1 MGNDVFPTDHRSLP
15 LLIMAGAL
23 RPTRVRHTLRSFG
36 LTLCCIYT
44 ITGAMMMNIGTETA
58 DASVVGEITRNCLLT
73 RTRRISRVM
82 TNIYDQALRPHGV
95 NAPQFS
101 LLVLIAKL
109 GGASRAEIG
118 RANYQER
125 STLTRNLALLL
136 TEGWV
141 EEMVS
146 EGGGRSRP
154 IVVSQAGRKLLA
166 SAAPAWR
173 SAQAKAKQLLGEEGL
188 AAIAGVADNIP
199 LDELGE

>member
-1 MGNDVFPTDHRSLP
+1 MS
-15 LLIMAGAL
+15 
-23 RPTRVRHTLRSFG
+23 
-36 LTLCCIYT
+36 
-44 ITGAMMMNIGTETA
+44 TEIKTA
-58 DASVVGEITRNCLLT
+58 DAGVVGEITRYCLLT
-73 RTRRISRVM
+73 RTRRISRII
-82 TNIYDQALRPHGV
+82 TNIYDQALRPFGV

-146 EGGGRSRP
+146 DQGGRSRP
-154 IVVSQAGRKLLA
+154 LALSQAGRELLA

-173 SAQAKAKQLLGEEGL
+173 TAQMKAKQLLGEEGVT
-188 AAIAGVADNIP
+188 AIVGVADSIP
-199 LDELGE
+199 LDELVG

>member
-1 MGNDVFPTDHRSLP
+1 
-15 LLIMAGAL
+15 
-23 RPTRVRHTLRSFG
+23 
-36 LTLCCIYT
+36 
-44 ITGAMMMNIGTETA
+44 MMSTQNETA
-58 DASVVGEITRNCLLT
+58 DAGVVGEITRHCLLT
-73 RTRRISRVM
+73 RTRRISRIM
-82 TNIYDQALRPHGV
+82 TNMYDQALRPYGV

-146 EGGGRSRP
+146 DQGGRSRP
-154 IVVSQAGRKLLA
+154 LVLSQAGKELLV

-173 SAQAKAKQLLGEEGL
+173 AAQVKAKQLLGEEGVT
-188 AAIAGVADNIP
+188 AIVGVADSIP
-199 LDELGE
+199 LDELVE